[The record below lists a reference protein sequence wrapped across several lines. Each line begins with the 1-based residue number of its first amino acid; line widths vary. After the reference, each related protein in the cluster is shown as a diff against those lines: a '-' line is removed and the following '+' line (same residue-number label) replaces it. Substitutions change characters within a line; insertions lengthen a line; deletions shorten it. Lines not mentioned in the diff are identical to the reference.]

1 MDLTLHLPVSLR
13 TTRNDCSGE
22 GASNTP
28 REAEYEH
35 GLVEGLVGGQVG
47 VPLTPVQSLPLAL
60 PPSWLFR
67 QPSDTEPPLQRII
80 QTSTEMERNAG
91 LQAAPAVGRRG
102 DIKPLKLSTHR
113 QRLGPHS

>member
-1 MDLTLHLPVSLR
+1 MDLTLYLPVSLR

-22 GASNTP
+22 GDSNTP

-35 GLVEGLVGGQVG
+35 GLVGGQVG
-47 VPLTPVQSLPLAL
+47 VPLMPVQSLPLAL

-67 QPSDTEPPLQRII
+67 QPSDTEPPFQRII

-91 LQAAPAVGRRG
+91 LQAAPAAGRRWMG
-102 DIKPLKLSTHR
+102 I
-113 QRLGPHS
+113 

>member
-67 QPSDTEPPLQRII
+67 RNLLYRGLSRQAQKWRGMQGCKQLQLWGGGGI
-80 QTSTEMERNAG
+80 
-91 LQAAPAVGRRG
+91 
-102 DIKPLKLSTHR
+102 
-113 QRLGPHS
+113 